1 MSESYIFISY
11 RRDDSAQEAERLK
24 EQLEEL
30 QGGVFR
36 DVSDIEVAE
45 NFPERITNAL
55 KEARFVI
62 VVIGKRWLDICDE
75 SGTRRLDNPDDF
87 VRREISYALKRAE
100 WDCFVDIIPVLVQGA
115 IMPSTADL
123 PDDLSE
129 LSEINAHRISSNKFE
144 RDVLMLSDRAD
155 RLKEENGDRAN
166 KSLDEIDGY
175 LDAKG
180 VKLGDV
186 ASLKPTVAANPDLHN
201 LPDLAE
207 WECSIGNK
215 IKLHFE
221 TFESLHFEGKLIK
234 PHNVDIEG
242 TWKLGLG
249 QSQSLI
255 MSLSGR
261 TFDGEQ
267 VELHIPIQE
276 KVGARSYGGW
286 DDSGQYYRLE
296 YLRRNRN
303 SKETI

>member
-62 VVIGKRWLDICDE
+62 VVIGKRWLDIRDE

-115 IMPSTADL
+115 IMPSTSDL

-129 LSEINAHRISSNKFE
+129 LSEINAHRISPNKFE
-144 RDVLMLSDRAD
+144 KDVLMLSDRVD
-155 RLKEENGDRAN
+155 RLKKEDRDRAD

-180 VKLGDV
+180 VNLGDV

-215 IKLHFE
+215 IKLRFE
-221 TFESLHFEGKLIK
+221 TLESLHFEGKLIK
-234 PHNVDIEG
+234 PRNVDIEG

-267 VELHIPIQE
+267 VELLIPIQE

-286 DDSGQYYRLE
+286 DDSGQYCRLE
-296 YLRRNRN
+296 YLRRKRN